1 MGIVAITI
9 SIAYWLGLRYFPV
22 VSIWISLIMTMVMF
36 CLIAFVFLY
45 NGGALT
51 VSDEQGRLGIPTSQD
66 RNFYT
71 IYGAF
76 CMSLTIITIIVFICC
91 FHQLGPT
98 I

>member
-1 MGIVAITI
+1 MGIVAIAI

-51 VSDEQGRLGIPTSQD
+51 VSD
-66 RNFYT
+66 
-71 IYGAF
+71 
-76 CMSLTIITIIVFICC
+76 
-91 FHQLGPT
+91 
-98 I
+98 